1 MYINDALSEKMKPEV
16 RGTVETWGEN
26 LQQVQTPLT
35 SKYSVWLREAEDIRV
50 VSEESFRALFDSR
63 FQNRPND
70 IMKIF
75 LEAYASTV
83 QKTKGD
89 DRFPTLK
96 EIQEKMARGEVYNVK
111 RRLMRETEFFKELSL
126 GSDGVVII
134 PAAMEFVDS
143 NNAYTRL
150 RFDFENGKIV
160 FPVRKKAIY
169 GGAAEAK
176 VQQKYS
182 INNPLIYYLLMF
194 SLVSNI
200 MLAVLLGFLI
210 MKL

>member
-1 MYINDALSEKMKPEV
+1 MYINDALREKMKPEV
-16 RGTVETWGEN
+16 KGTVEAEGEN
-26 LQQVQTPLT
+26 LQPVQTPLT
-35 SKYSVWLREAEDIRV
+35 SKYSVWLKGVEDIRV

-75 LEAYASTV
+75 LEAYASAV
-83 QKTKGD
+83 QSAKSS

-96 EIQEKMARGEVYNVK
+96 EVQEKMLRGEVYNVK
-111 RRLMRETEFFKELSL
+111 RRLMRETGFFRELSL
-126 GSDGVVII
+126 GADGVVII

-150 RFDFENGKIV
+150 KFDFENGKII
-160 FPVRKKAIY
+160 FPVRKRTLYESIA
-169 GGAAEAK
+169 GAR
-176 VQQKYS
+176 VQQKYN
-182 INNPLIYYLLMF
+182 IGNPLIYYLLMF
-194 SLVSNI
+194 SLISNI